1 MPTPF
6 VVGVT
11 YGNLLGHM
19 NTRTDTSG
27 YLAVSGV
34 SKSFGHTVAVS
45 GVSISVTRGETLA
58 ILGPSGC
65 GKTTLLRVSAGL
77 ESPDVGSISLDGNV
91 LVDGQSFV
99 RPERRRIGMVFQGLA
114 LFPHMTVAENVGY
127 GLARHADRSR
137 RVGDALALVD
147 MAGFESRAPE
157 SLSGGQA
164 QRVALARALAPQP
177 DVLLLDEPFASLDA
191 ELRIRVRAEVAALL
205 RALEITAVFVT
216 HDQEEA
222 FVVGDHVAVMR
233 DGSVVQTG
241 TPTELYER
249 PTSAWIA
256 RFVGEANVV
265 EGDARGGLVDTVL
278 GSLPLVDALQ
288 GPCRVVVRP
297 EHIVIRSG
305 ESGSVAG
312 VEFYGHDTAYRLTVA
327 DTPVTA
333 RAMTPPRFGVGHGV
347 DVGYEGPPVVAFPES
362 PAASEAVGQRHRG
375 SNVRVT

>member
-65 GKTTLLRVSAGL
+65 GKTTLLRVIAGL

-114 LFPHMTVAENVGY
+114 LFPHMSVAENVGY

-205 RALEITAVFVT
+205 RTLEITAVFVT

-233 DGSVVQTG
+233 DGCVVQTG

-256 RFVGEANVV
+256 PLRWRGQRRRGRCSRGTGGYGARIIAAGGRAPGSVQSGGAPGAHRDPIRRIRFRCGRRILRPRHGLSADRGRYSGHRP
-265 EGDARGGLVDTVL
+265 GDDSTAIRCRARRGRGIRGATGGGLPRIA
-278 GSLPLVDALQ
+278 G
-288 GPCRVVVRP
+288 RVGGR
-297 EHIVIRSG
+297 RSAT
-305 ESGSVAG
+305 S
-312 VEFYGHDTAYRLTVA
+312 R
-327 DTPVTA
+327 
-333 RAMTPPRFGVGHGV
+333 
-347 DVGYEGPPVVAFPES
+347 
-362 PAASEAVGQRHRG
+362 
-375 SNVRVT
+375 